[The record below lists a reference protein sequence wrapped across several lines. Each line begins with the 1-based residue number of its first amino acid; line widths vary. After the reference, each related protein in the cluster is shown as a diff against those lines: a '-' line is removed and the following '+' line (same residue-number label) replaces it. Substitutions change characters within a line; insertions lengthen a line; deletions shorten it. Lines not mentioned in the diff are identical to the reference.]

1 MVLPKSLMAA
11 MAGASLVSDI
21 SSSVP
26 GSPVQL
32 LFRHGD
38 RGAQAGATPDGVR
51 RPGPCAHAPPDT
63 GSPAAPSGVTPRR
76 REEVTESF
84 PPVVCGGLFLVFP
97 APHNE
102 INDA

>member
-1 MVLPKSLMAA
+1 MGIEVPKQERHRMGFVDLVHALM
-11 MAGASLVSDI
+11 
-21 SSSVP
+21 
-26 GSPVQL
+26 
-32 LFRHGD
+32 
-38 RGAQAGATPDGVR
+38 R
-51 RPGPCAHAPPDT
+51 RRIT